1 MHLWYRAH
9 RNENWPND
17 VDYVDC
23 AFDALKEPM
32 SPTEAKRI
40 MRFFNHVPCFLGE
53 NEWIPFPKRH
63 HIYYDFI
70 EETEAYKEAKPVIE
84 EIIKQNLGE
93 RYGRRGACNTI
104 WPQRKQLL
112 MEHYGIEWFTPKE
125 LNPGVCFD

>member
-1 MHLWYRAH
+1 
-9 RNENWPND
+9 
-17 VDYVDC
+17 
-23 AFDALKEPM
+23 
-32 SPTEAKRI
+32 
-40 MRFFNHVPCFLGE
+40 MRFFDHVPCFLSE

-125 LNPGVCFD
+125 LNPAVCFD